1 MRIYANYYT
10 IIFLE
15 NIKKN
20 KPIGRVNMPLEII
33 RNDIIH
39 MKVDAIT
46 DLENRLR
53 EKIRTEI
60 LKTLASLEDLITKQD

>member
-1 MRIYANYYT
+1 MNEDNKL
-10 IIFLE
+10 IFICTKLE
-15 NIKKN
+15 KLYQ
-20 KPIGRVNMPLEII
+20 VYF
-33 RNDIIH
+33 H

-60 LKTLASLEDLITKQD
+60 LKTLASLEDLITKQDYLQE

>member
-1 MRIYANYYT
+1 MKEDDKL
-10 IIFLE
+10 IFICAKLE
-15 NIKKN
+15 KLYQ
-20 KPIGRVNMPLEII
+20 VYFY
-33 RNDIIH
+33 

-60 LKTLASLEDLITKQD
+60 LKTLASPEDLITKQD

>member
-1 MRIYANYYT
+1 MKEDDKL
-10 IIFLE
+10 IFICTKLE
-15 NIKKN
+15 KLYQ
-20 KPIGRVNMPLEII
+20 VYFY
-33 RNDIIH
+33 

>member
-1 MRIYANYYT
+1 
-10 IIFLE
+10 
-15 NIKKN
+15 
-20 KPIGRVNMPLEII
+20 
-33 RNDIIH
+33 
-39 MKVDAIT
+39 MKVDVIT